1 MSRLQLDLVPQRP
14 SGVSMILLLM
24 VGLGCAYALY
34 QRAELRQA
42 IAQQEDVMQRLA
54 HTRRLA
60 PPPVFAAGEDP
71 ATRRALGQLAQ
82 ELRLPWHR
90 LLDGLQLA
98 TNRHIALVKIQPDI
112 AVGHVAVHGRA
123 SSRAD
128 FLDYLQALNGVPQL
142 HDVQPVSEEIDKT
155 TFSDKPV
162 VFQLLAQWRPQ
173 P

>member
-1 MSRLQLDLVPQRP
+1 MSRLKLDLAPKRP
-14 SGVSMILLLM
+14 SGVSRVLLLI
-24 VGLGCAYALY
+24 VGLGCAYALN
-34 QRAELRQA
+34 QRAELLQA
-42 IAQQEDVMQRLA
+42 IARQEDVIQRLA
-54 HTRRLA
+54 HTSRLA
-60 PPPVFAAGEDP
+60 PKPVFAAGDDP

-82 ELRLPWHR
+82 ELRLPWGT

-98 TNRHIALVKIQPDI
+98 TNRHVALVKIQPDM
-112 AVGHVAVHGRA
+112 AAGHVTVHGRA

-128 FLDYLQALNGVPQL
+128 FLDYLQALNGVSQL
-142 HDVQPVSEEIDKT
+142 HDVQPVSEEIDRA